1 MTRISVVALLLL
13 GCSAQAQSDA
23 KILDAIGQVESGM
36 NRKARGDSGK
46 AYGAY
51 QMHRESWTQ
60 GNRQLEAEGLRT
72 YALTSWRDA
81 TAQDMVALA
90 YLRWL
95 KARFR
100 DEGYYHP
107 TPAQIALAWSL
118 GFEGAS
124 RLNFNSDHADEARR
138 SHSERV
144 ANLSIR

>member
-23 KILDAIGQVESGM
+23 KLLNAIGQVESGM

-72 YALTSWRDA
+72 YPLTSWRDA

-95 KARFR
+95 KAQFLVA
-100 DEGYYHP
+100 GYSHP
-107 TPAQIALAWSL
+107 TPAQIALAWNL
-118 GFEGAS
+118 GFEGAF
-124 RLNFNSDHADEARR
+124 RLNFNCDNAPEARR
-138 SHSERV
+138 SHCERV